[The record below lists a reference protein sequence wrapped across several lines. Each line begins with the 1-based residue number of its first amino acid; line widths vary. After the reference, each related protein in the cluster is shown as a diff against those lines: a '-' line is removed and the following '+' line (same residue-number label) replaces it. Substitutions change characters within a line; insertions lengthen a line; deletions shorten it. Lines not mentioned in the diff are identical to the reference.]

1 MSVLSILVWPDPR
14 LSQVCAPVGKVTEA
28 VRKLAADMLDTM
40 YAAEG
45 RGLAGPQVGAMQR
58 IFVMDAGWKAGHPAP
73 QVFLDPVIVAAS
85 EGVESGVEG
94 CLSIPGVSAEVERP
108 VEITLAWTDLEGVER
123 RERLTGFD
131 ARCAQH
137 EIDHLDG
144 IVTFDRVSAIERAA
158 LLAAYL
164 P

>member
-1 MSVLSILVWPDPR
+1 VSAQVLIWPDPH
-14 LSQVCAPVGKVTEA
+14 LSQVCAPVGPVTAA
-28 VRKLAADMLDTM
+28 VRDLAQKMLDAM

-45 RGLAGPQVGAMQR
+45 RGLAGPQIGVMQR
-58 IFVMDAGWKAGHPAP
+58 IFVMDAGWKEGHPTP
-73 QVFLDPVIVAAS
+73 RVFLDPVIVAAS
-85 EGVESGVEG
+85 DATDTGIEG
-94 CLSIPGVSAEVERP
+94 CLSIPGITAEVTRP
-108 VEITLAWTDLEGVER
+108 AEITLSWTDLDGIAHL
-123 RERLTGFD
+123 ERLTGFD

-144 IVTFDRVSAIERAA
+144 IVTFDRISAIERAA